1 MGKALI
7 GPTSMGKALI
17 GPTSMG
23 KALIGPT
30 SMGKALIWLTLAR
43 RILDGLIFLRDRA
56 YAMRRTW
63 RTRRGASSR

>member
-7 GPTSMGKALI
+7 G
-17 GPTSMG
+17 
-23 KALIGPT
+23 
-30 SMGKALIWLTLAR
+30 LTLAR
-43 RILDGLIFLRDRA
+43 RIQDGLIFLRDRA